1 MTTILGTA
9 EASATTG
16 SIGLVARPS
25 MASRD
30 RLLIAMLLAL
40 SIVPCFWAE
49 RAGTGDLLSHVYNVW
64 LVQQI
69 KAGQA
74 PGLSL
79 ATTHTNILFDVLL
92 DHLVAWFGFGMGT
105 KLGLALAVLI
115 YTGGQIALWRAVAP
129 RGWRAVSPLALMFSY
144 GWLYA
149 IGFIN
154 FYIALGL
161 GYFAI
166 ALLWKSPRKRRQ
178 MAIVAALL
186 LVAWTAH
193 FVAVLMILAVIAY
206 VVSAERLS
214 ARGKRLW
221 FLVAALFLLAG
232 HVFLRLYGH
241 EQYEFR
247 PQWRLGPE
255 QLWLFSDRYAW
266 FAAAVALL
274 WVVGLVIVIRRKRSA
289 ILSDRVLQV
298 YALVALAGI
307 FAPFGVRWIS
317 YSVTL
322 GLLPGRITA
331 IAAVFGC
338 AIAARAEFGK
348 RLLVVSSLVTVAFF
362 VMLYGDTRRLN
373 EVEAE
378 IESVIHQL
386 PRGSRIVSNLDWPES
401 RVHMWHL
408 IDRAAIGYAYDFGN
422 YEASSGHFRI
432 RVEPGNTLLT
442 WVPPEID
449 PLDTAVLLR
458 DKGIPVYEIYDDN
471 EGHYHARQ
479 LDLNA
484 MEPVE

>member
-1 MTTILGTA
+1 MGA
-9 EASATTG
+9 
-16 SIGLVARPS
+16 VRPLIV
-25 MASRD
+25 SRD
-30 RLLIAMLLAL
+30 WLLIGILLVV
-40 SIVPCFWAE
+40 SVVPCFWAE

-105 KLGLALAVLI
+105 KLGLAIAVVI

-149 IGFIN
+149 IGFVN

-166 ALLWKSPRKRRQ
+166 ALLWKGRPTRSQ
-178 MAIVAALL
+178 TALVAALL
-186 LVAWTAH
+186 LLGWTAH
-193 FVAVLMILAVIAY
+193 FVAVLMVVAVIGYFVIA
-206 VVSAERLS
+206 ARLS
-214 ARGKRLW
+214 ARGTRLW

-232 HVFLRLYGH
+232 HAFLRLYGN
-241 EQYEFR
+241 EQYAFR
-247 PQWRLGPE
+247 PQWRFGPE
-255 QLWLFSDRYAW
+255 QVWLFSDRYAS

-274 WVVGLVIVIRRKRSA
+274 WAIALVVLIRRKRSS
-289 ILSDRVLQV
+289 ILSDRVPQV
-298 YALVALAGI
+298 YVLVALAGI

-338 AIAARAEFGK
+338 AIAARAEFG
-348 RLLVVSSLVTVAFF
+348 RRVLIAGSLVTLAFF
-362 VMLYGDTRRLN
+362 ALLYGDTRRFN
-373 EVEAE
+373 RAEAE
-378 IESVIHQL
+378 IESVVHQL
-386 PRGSRIVSNLDWPES
+386 PRGSRIVSDLDWPES

-408 IDRAAIGYAYDFGN
+408 IDRACIGYAYDFGN
-422 YEASSGHFRI
+422 YEAASGHFRI

-449 PLDTAVLLR
+449 PVATAVLLR
-458 DKGIPVYEIYDDN
+458 DKGIPVYEIYDDE
-471 EGHYHARQ
+471 EGHYHARE
-479 LDLNA
+479 LNLQE
-484 MEPVE
+484 MPRVE

>member
-1 MTTILGTA
+1 MV
-9 EASATTG
+9 S
-16 SIGLVARPS
+16 P
-25 MASRD
+25 D
-30 RLLIAMLLAL
+30 RLLIAILLAV
-40 SIVPCFWAE
+40 SVVPCFWAE

-79 ATTHTNILFDVLL
+79 AFTHTNILFDVLL

-105 KLGLALAVLI
+105 KLGLAIAVVI

-154 FYIALGL
+154 FYVALGL

-166 ALLWKSPRKRRQ
+166 ALLWKGRATRTRI
-178 MAIVAALL
+178 AVVTALL
-186 LVAWTAH
+186 LLAWTAH
-193 FVAVLMILAVIAY
+193 FVAVLMIVAVIGY
-206 VVSAERLS
+206 VVIAARLS
-214 ARGKRLW
+214 PRGKRLW
-221 FLVAALFLLAG
+221 FLIGALLLLAG
-232 HVFLRLYGH
+232 HVFLRLYGN
-241 EQYEFR
+241 EQYAFR

-266 FAAAVALL
+266 FPAAVALL
-274 WVVGLVIVIRRKRSA
+274 WVIALVVLIRRKRSS
-289 ILSDRVLQV
+289 ILSDRVMQV
-298 YALVALAGI
+298 YVLVALAGI

-338 AIAARAEFGK
+338 AIAARAEFG
-348 RLLVVSSLVTVAFF
+348 RRVLLAGSLATLAFF
-362 VMLYGDTRRLN
+362 ALLCGDTRRFN
-373 EVEAE
+373 RAEAE
-378 IESVIHQL
+378 IESVVHQL
-386 PRGSRIVSNLDWPES
+386 PRGSRIVSDLDWPES

-408 IDRAAIGYAYDFGN
+408 IDRACIGYAYDFGN

-449 PLDTAVLLR
+449 PVATAVLLR
-458 DKGIPVYEIYDDN
+458 DKHIPVYEIYDDE
-471 EGHYHARQ
+471 EGHYHARE
-479 LDLNA
+479 LNLQE
-484 MEPVE
+484 MPRVE